1 MKKRDQRP
9 VRKGGESLSPS
20 RPNQFSIHPTNSAS
34 IRLSGLDGNEHK
46 KDAEMDSGI
55 TNTGASKK
63 ITSENLL

>member
-1 MKKRDQRP
+1 METT
-9 VRKGGESLSPS
+9 VSGHSMEH
-20 RPNQFSIHPTNSAS
+20 SICLPF